1 MKYMM
6 NLLRFRRVYE
16 AYQDFYEDGLKNEGQ
31 KTKRPFGSAIFL
43 CVTRHNPSPRCVVT
57 AASPVCDVL

>member
-1 MKYMM
+1 MM
-6 NLLRFRRVYE
+6 ILLRFRQVYE

-57 AASPVCDVL
+57 AA